1 MTIHIES
8 LSFDVVIG
16 LLDFE
21 RITPQ
26 KVVLDIEISYD
37 YTPNSFINYADVASC
52 VEADLKKH
60 QYLLLED
67 ALIGL
72 KTLLCM
78 EYQSIQKIY
87 IKLSKPDILPHCN
100 VALSHQWIF

>member
-8 LSFDVVIG
+8 LTFDVIIG

-21 RITPQ
+21 RTTPQ
-26 KVVLDIEISYD
+26 KLIVDIEIVYD
-37 YTPNSFINYADVASC
+37 YRPNSFINYADVASY

-67 ALIGL
+67 ALMGL
-72 KTLLCM
+72 KTLLYM
-78 EYQSIQKIY
+78 QYQTIQKIY

-100 VALSHQWIF
+100 VALSHQWVF